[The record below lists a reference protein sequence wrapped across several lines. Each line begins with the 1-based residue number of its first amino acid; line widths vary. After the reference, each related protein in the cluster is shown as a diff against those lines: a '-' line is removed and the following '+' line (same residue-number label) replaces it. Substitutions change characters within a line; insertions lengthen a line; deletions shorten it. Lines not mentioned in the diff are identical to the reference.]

1 MGVKQIQTPMNYW
14 TYLATSLDYMYYR
27 TARAYFKWDKKQG
40 VSAIFNVALFLS
52 AIGCFSCIA
61 FFRWLLGEAFFIEYD
76 NLIKTIIVG
85 VSLLILF
92 LSFKRYWNSF
102 DKLHDRFK
110 DEQELTR
117 KWKGVIIVIVYIIPW
132 AIMVIAS
139 YCG

>member
-1 MGVKQIQTPMNYW
+1 MVT
-14 TYLATSLDYMYYR
+14 LLDYMYYR

-52 AIGCFSCIA
+52 ALSCFSCIA
-61 FFRWLLGEAFFIEYD
+61 FCRWLLGKAFFLQYD
-76 NLIKTIIVG
+76 ALIKTIIIV

-102 DKLHDRFK
+102 DKFHERFK
-110 DEQELTR
+110 DEQEFTR
-117 KWKGVIIVIVYIIPW
+117 KWKGVIIVLVYIFPW
-132 AIMVIAS
+132 AIMVLAS